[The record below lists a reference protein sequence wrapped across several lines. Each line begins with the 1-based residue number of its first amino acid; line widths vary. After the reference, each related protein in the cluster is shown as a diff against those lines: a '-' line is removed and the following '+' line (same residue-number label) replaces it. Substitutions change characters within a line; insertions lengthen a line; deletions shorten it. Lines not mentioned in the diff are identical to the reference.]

1 MADMEEKPAVL
12 LRFLEHDD
20 LKVGGQSEEKQ
31 QYGET
36 TNSHKQSGLKNFDS
50 YSFCLLID
58 TKNYRDNNEYY
69 SYESTVVQK
78 ESVILTA
85 LSLL

>member
-36 TNSHKQSGLKNFDS
+36 TNRHKQSWVKNFDS
-50 YSFCLLID
+50 YSSC
-58 TKNYRDNNEYY
+58 R
-69 SYESTVVQK
+69 S
-78 ESVILTA
+78 LTPRTIGTA
-85 LSLL
+85 MSIIAPS